1 MSECEMNP
9 SVTRASSE
17 WDRYWQHQNSGR
29 RLYGQ
34 IASLYR
40 RRVIAPSLRRTLAP
54 LVCKG
59 EPILHIG
66 AGSGELDVLLPAS
79 WNLTSLDFSSEALRK
94 HRVTHQRQARES
106 KAVQGD
112 MFRIPFADS
121 SFKVAFNLGVMEH
134 LNETELVLALEN
146 MWRVTKVGGS
156 IVLYWP
162 PVWGPTVVFLHLLA
176 RLLRLFREAPEQLH
190 PPEIN
195 LLRSRRTTHAL
206 LQGVGF
212 RDVKFSY
219 GIGDLFTHVI
229 VTARKS

>member
-1 MSECEMNP
+1 MSEDEVNP
-9 SVTRASSE
+9 NVAGASTE
-17 WDRYWQHQNSGR
+17 WNHYWRHQSSSR

-40 RRVIAPSLRRTLAP
+40 RRIIAPSLRRTLAP

-59 EPILHIG
+59 DSVLHLG

-79 WNLTSLDFSSEALRK
+79 WYVTSLDFSSEALKR
-94 HRVTHQRQARES
+94 HRVTHHKYARES

-112 MFRIPFADS
+112 MFRIPFADL

-134 LNETELVLALEN
+134 LNEKELVLALKE
-146 MWRVTKVGGS
+146 MRRVTKVGGS

-176 RLLRLFREAPEQLH
+176 RLLRLFREDPEQLH
-190 PPEIN
+190 PAEIN
-195 LLRSRRTTHAL
+195 LFRSRRATHAL
-206 LQGVGF
+206 LEDLGF
-212 RDVKFSY
+212 SDVKISY
-219 GIGDLFTHVI
+219 GVGDLFTHVI
-229 VTARKS
+229 VTARKL